1 MVTRLLKYLR
11 QHEASLLTRAWQQI
25 APCPLTGKYTKR
37 TVFTSEHVEVL
48 ELIKELE
55 TIELLDANPGKR
67 RKWTH
72 ADTWLPAGCVLAII
86 QDDELAKDEH

>member
-11 QHEASLLTRAWQQI
+11 QHEASLLNRAWQQI

-37 TVFTSEHVEVL
+37 TVYTPEHVEVL
-48 ELIKELE
+48 ELIKELQHLE
-55 TIELLDANPGKR
+55 ILDANPTKR

-72 ADTWLPAGCVLAII
+72 VDTYLSPGALLIVI
-86 QDDELAKDEH
+86 DDEQLAKDEH

>member
-11 QHEASLLTRAWQQI
+11 QREADLLNRAWQQI
-25 APCPLTGKYTKR
+25 APCPISGTYTKR
-37 TVFTSEHVEVL
+37 TVYTPEHIEVL

-55 TIELLDANPGKR
+55 TIELLDSNPGKR

-86 QDDELAKDEH
+86 DDEELAKNEH